1 VLSCLNLVLSGLAL
15 YQSFLH
21 LVLAEYEAAKVQR
34 KQDLSLQHGY
44 EQIRPSVATYYY
56 MY

>member
-1 VLSCLNLVLSGLAL
+1 VISCLNLALSGLAL
-15 YQSFLH
+15 YQGVLH
-21 LVLAEYEAAKVQR
+21 LVLAECEAARVQR
-34 KQDLSLQHGY
+34 KQDLSLTYGY